1 MSNGDT
7 TIQPRKPRLALAASL
22 VMPGLGQVY
31 NGEATKGLLL
41 FLGIGALNPVGAWLG
56 LHGPGQALWLVMLA
70 AVVAS
75 IGLYGFAVVDA
86 HRGARRAARDYRL
99 QVFNR
104 AYVYILLFILGYMF
118 VYGDMIHATQR
129 NLLQSYRIPSR
140 SMEPTLLPGDFLFAD
155 KRVNCLGCK
164 QQIHRGDVAIFI
176 SPNNRTILFA
186 KRVIGLP
193 GDRVDIDGTDVRVNG
208 KSIRRGEVR
217 DFDNKELNGLLTE
230 HVAYR
235 ETGDRGSYVVIWKR
249 HAQHAA
255 YSVVVPN
262 GQVFTL
268 GDNRDASQDSRR
280 VGTIPLADIV
290 GKARQVWLSV
300 APGRGVRWHRFG
312 QLLSPGRGH

>member
-1 MSNGDT
+1 MSNGDAAFH
-7 TIQPRKPRLALAASL
+7 PRKPRLALAASL

-41 FLGIGALNPVGAWLG
+41 FVGLGALNPVCAWLG
-56 LHGPGQALWLVMLA
+56 LHGPRQALWLVMLA
-70 AVVAS
+70 CVVAS
-75 IGLYGFAVVDA
+75 IGLYGFAVIDA
-86 HRGARRAARDYRL
+86 YRGARRAARDYRL

-104 AYVYILLFILGYMF
+104 TYVYILVFILGYMF
-118 VYGDMIHATQR
+118 VYGDMINATQR
-129 NLLQSYRIPSR
+129 NLLQAYRIPSR
-140 SMEPTLLPGDFLFAD
+140 SMEPTLLQGDFLFAD

-208 KSIRRGEVR
+208 KSIRRGEIR
-217 DFDNKELNGLLTE
+217 DFDNTELNGLLTD

-235 ETGDRGSYVVIWKR
+235 EAGDRGSYVVIWKR
-249 HAQHAA
+249 DTPHAA

-262 GQVFTL
+262 GRVFTL
-268 GDNRDASQDSRR
+268 GDNRDESQDSRR

-300 APGRGVRWHRFG
+300 APGRRVRWHRFG
-312 QLLSPGRGH
+312 RLLSPEGGR